1 MFTVPRLFAPRH
13 GHPQSRAAPALA
25 PSTQWPSGSAA
36 AAASPARSAAC
47 RPAPGGTRPWTPRRP
62 SRPTTSAA
70 ACPPCQA
77 KVAELKS
84 ELTDD
89 VSKRVGD
96 VKASLEAE
104 IRDAREKA
112 DKAEKSAD
120 KAEKEAAKAS
130 TFEEPPSDDDGPEK
144 ETPPQEE
151 PKKDD

>member
-1 MFTVPRLFAPRH
+1 MEHKLADEAS
-13 GHPQSRAAPALA
+13 SRAAAVD
-25 PSTQWPSGSAA
+25 GCKAA
-36 AAASPARSAAC
+36 AE
-47 RPAPGGTRPWTPRRP
+47 
-62 SRPTTSAA
+62 
-70 ACPPCQA
+70 A